1 MRANRICRRKKP
13 KKAKQIRNNSPL
25 AKLRLSGSKLKRKG
39 IKMSLAKSV
48 VTGTVYRQPEKRF
61 TQNNVAVS
69 AFVLNAGDREEM
81 LLRVLSKRNALDE
94 IVSSLE
100 KGDRV
105 LVEGRL
111 QTAAVKMDD
120 GSEKRIY
127 EIDANTIEKIGE
139 SSFDGSS
146 ASSGSSKYGTDEI
159 VKFESDDFSNE
170 LIGEDE
176 IPF

>member
-1 MRANRICRRKKP
+1 
-13 KKAKQIRNNSPL
+13 
-25 AKLRLSGSKLKRKG
+25 
-39 IKMSLAKSV
+39 MSLAKSV

-69 AFVLNAGDREEM
+69 AFVLNIGDRDEM

-94 IVSSLE
+94 VVSSLT

-111 QTAAVKMDD
+111 ETAAVKMDD

-127 EIDANTIEKIGE
+127 EIDANTIERIGE
-139 SSFDGSS
+139 GSEA
-146 ASSGSSKYGTDEI
+146 ASGSGSSKFGTEEI

>member
-1 MRANRICRRKKP
+1 
-13 KKAKQIRNNSPL
+13 
-25 AKLRLSGSKLKRKG
+25 
-39 IKMSLAKSV
+39 MSIAKSV
-48 VTGTVYRQPEKRF
+48 VTGTVYRAPEKRF

-69 AFVLNAGDREEM
+69 SFILNIGDKEEI
-81 LLRVLSKRNALDE
+81 LIRVISKRQNLDD
-94 IVSSLE
+94 IIDSIA
-100 KGDRV
+100 KGERV

-127 EIDANTIEKIGE
+127 EIDANTIEKLGE
-139 SSFDGSS
+139 GAMAPS
-146 ASSGSSKYGTDEI
+146 SSKFGTEEI
-159 VKFESDDFSNE
+159 VKFESDDLSNE